1 MLPLEAFLSLWP
13 LTKAEIAR
21 CSEAYVINDA
31 NTTPPATINPSFA
44 KRAVIPRTVGD
55 NNAILDSIAI
65 PDQ

>member
-31 NTTPPATINPSFA
+31 NTTPPATINPSLPKERIQQNLLGSHCFEKLKMEPA
-44 KRAVIPRTVGD
+44 E
-55 NNAILDSIAI
+55 
-65 PDQ
+65 Q